1 MALVSRRWHPGCRRV
16 PLRAGPDF
24 LRPESPPPKT
34 PAFWD
39 IVDANRAPEDA
50 ELADILDKLER
61 PAATTLIRVTNQATG
76 DFEAWIKDR
85 KNRRA
90 IPHRLEKCGYCP
102 VRNDLADDG
111 LWKING
117 KRQVVYADSSLPLAA
132 QLKAARALTSQSDR

>member
-1 MALVSRRWHPGCRRV
+1 M
-16 PLRAGPDF
+16 
-24 LRPESPPPKT
+24 
-34 PAFWD
+34 
-39 IVDANRAPEDA
+39 
-50 ELADILDKLER
+50 ER